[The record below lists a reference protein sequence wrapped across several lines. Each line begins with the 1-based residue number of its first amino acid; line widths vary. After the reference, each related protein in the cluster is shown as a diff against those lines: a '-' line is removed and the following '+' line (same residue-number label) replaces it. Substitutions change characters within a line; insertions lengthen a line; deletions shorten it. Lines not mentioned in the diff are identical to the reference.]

1 MTLSN
6 RPGRFLIRIHPVAVG
21 RAAAQT
27 REERN
32 EPVVGGREAPMIYGR
47 HYGPDNYMLPYGRPL
62 VHVAR
67 KKRERIG
74 RWYPACWPA
83 IHNDRG
89 CCSNLRNN
97 RTDESSRP
105 FLLIASIVLIRFD
118 IPGGQV
124 WVSTLGSQLGQI
136 AAEGEKLRGSNYAMM
151 PAIWWRLPILRT
163 VALATDD
170 YGFVSLSLRLVL
182 VLRQEILSSIL
193 TIKDSWSFE

>member
-1 MTLSN
+1 MSTNQRRRVSKENGVGVRTAVSGVMTLSN

-74 RWYPACWPA
+74 R
-83 IHNDRG
+83 
-89 CCSNLRNN
+89 
-97 RTDESSRP
+97 
-105 FLLIASIVLIRFD
+105 
-118 IPGGQV
+118 
-124 WVSTLGSQLGQI
+124 
-136 AAEGEKLRGSNYAMM
+136 
-151 PAIWWRLPILRT
+151 
-163 VALATDD
+163 
-170 YGFVSLSLRLVL
+170 
-182 VLRQEILSSIL
+182 
-193 TIKDSWSFE
+193 